1 LSIVDEF
8 KKDWL
13 STLLM
18 TDGILITISLMILT
32 ILYTTS
38 LQLTRLQLIIVGSF
52 VAIASFSFMLST
64 IWALDAHGAL
74 IIAISKEEKNE
85 EAYERVR
92 VTARRAELAFKA
104 GILLIFVAIL
114 LLLTIPNLS
123 LG

>member
-52 VAIASFSFMLST
+52 VMVASFLFTLST

-74 IIAISKEEKNE
+74 IIAISKKEKSE
-85 EAYERVR
+85 EANERVR
-92 VTARRAELAFKA
+92 ITARRAELAMSSSKA
-104 GILLIFVAIL
+104 RLVYNHRLKL
-114 LLLTIPNLS
+114 LLQLF
-123 LG
+123 